1 MVEYEKKVP
10 IKTYS
15 IKLKFFDFALKLVKK
30 ALIGLSKYFYF
41 TIVTQLFQKAE
52 AVFDIDRE
60 FRTLFKE
67 GIDTTNNFFSRGRD

>member
-52 AVFDIDRE
+52 TVFCIDTE
-60 FRTLFKE
+60 FGTPAIE
-67 GIDTTNNFFSRGRD
+67 GVDTTNNFFSRGRD